1 MPPRKHAVLSASS
14 AHRWLNC
21 TPSVRLEQDFED
33 RETDAAAEGTAAHAM
48 AEHKLR
54 RAMKLQSKK
63 PVSTYDNDEMDE
75 YTSDYTQFV
84 LETLAEARKTCPDA
98 ILLIEQ
104 RLDFSS
110 WVPEGFGTGD
120 ALIVADDTLHIIDLK
135 YGQGILVDAEHNPQM
150 MLYALGALSIFDG
163 LYDIQTV
170 SLTVFQPRRENV
182 STWTIPVTE
191 LMDWA
196 EHTLKPLAALAY
208 KGEGEYHPG
217 AWCVFCKAAVRCRA
231 RAEESLEMAKLEFA
245 LPPLLSDAE
254 IGDLLGKLDGLI
266 KWADEVK
273 AYALDGA
280 LHHDKKW
287 PGWKLVEGRS
297 VRKYT
302 DEEAVI
308 AAANAAGYRDIF
320 RKTLLPITEMEKL
333 MGKQTFAAV
342 LGGCVHKPLGKPT
355 LVPESD
361 KRPALNNVKTD
372 FNVYQEE

>member
-75 YTSDYTQFV
+75 YTSDYTHFV

-120 ALIVADDTLHIIDLK
+120 ALIVADEMLHIIDLK
-135 YGQGILVDAEHNPQM
+135 YGQGILVEAEHNPQM

-163 LYDIQTV
+163 LYDIRTV
-170 SLTVFQPRRENV
+170 SMTVFQPRRENI

-191 LMDWA
+191 LTDWA

-217 AWCVFCKAAVRCRA
+217 AWCVFCRAAVRCRA
-231 RAEESLEMAKLEFA
+231 RADANMEMARLDFA

-254 IGDLLGKLDGLI
+254 IADLMGKLDELI
-266 KWADEVK
+266 KWADEIK

-280 LHHDKKW
+280 LHHGKQW

-302 DEEAVI
+302 DEDAVI

-333 MGKQTFAAV
+333 MGKQTFAEV
-342 LGGCVHKPLGKPT
+342 LGDCVHKPAGKPT

-361 KRPALNNVKTD
+361 KRPAMNTAKQD
-372 FNVYQEE
+372 FNDYQED